1 MLRRFDFLIPPF
13 LRNLDRRLLMERPGL
28 WATQIHYVVWFVLL
42 GGALAVSHA
51 LLRKV
56 SPDYVPD
63 VDLDYGLMF
72 IPAIIGGLF
81 WAFRLSR
88 FSVEKNFGQKLSP
101 ALMRDQAVY
110 GLTIVLLTLI
120 PYVYGETLAFR
131 VSRLLPKAQVSQHI
145 EIFDQIEGYINSDV
159 KDDFPYKNAM
169 HPGAKIEAFI
179 EAYNLYSDTDIRYSA
194 EELILAYR
202 KNPDFEPVNNFWEE
216 RSDARSNAYR
226 IHKAQLND
234 HIFDSRNT
242 EHVTFMFGGMVWLIL
257 LVFVRL
263 GWKMFLTTA
272 LSGFLISMGMGL
284 LSSLLMMVT
293 DARGPEPL
301 GFLWLGFFAF
311 LVFQAFRRS
320 NTRLANSWK
329 TISLSIATLMTPFVP
344 LLVIMATGGSNDLNF
359 GSRSAVEPILF
370 MYICAG
376 ISIVLWNTLY
386 QPQFTRLLALP
397 KDN

>member
-63 VDLDYGLMF
+63 VNLDYGLMF

-110 GLTIVLLTLI
+110 GATIFLLTLI

-131 VSRLLPKAQVSQHI
+131 VSRLLPEAQVT
-145 EIFDQIEGYINSDV
+145 EDLRIFDL
-159 KDDFPYKNAM
+159 FPSYFQGVPPFQGARNDQKNA
-169 HPGAKIEAFI
+169 AEFI
-179 EAYNLYSDTDIRYSA
+179 ETFNRYSDTDISYSA
-194 EELILAYR
+194 DELLGAYK
-202 KNPDFEPVNNFWEE
+202 KNPEFEPTPNFWRLRIEAE
-216 RSDARSNAYR
+216 QQASR
-226 IHKAQLND
+226 IHKAQLKD
-234 HIFDSRNT
+234 QIFDSRNT

-344 LLVIMATGGSNDLNF
+344 LLVIMATGGDLDF
-359 GSRSAVEPILF
+359 GSRSVEPVLF

-376 ISIVLWNTLY
+376 ISIILWNTLY